1 MPELV
6 SGSEVSEILRRVR
19 ERLGETAAPPGPP
32 AATAAVSAPASP
44 PRAAEPRRRPGLE
57 PPAGDGIFATVDAA
71 VEAARAAYLEF
82 REVGLT
88 RRYAIIAAIR
98 QAMREHGAALA
109 QGAREE
115 TGIGRAEDKVIK
127 NRLVT
132 EKTPGPEDLEPHV
145 ITGDRGMT
153 ITEFAPFGVIAS
165 ITPTTNPTSTI
176 INNSIAIL
184 SAGNTVVFNAHPNA
198 KRISVENVRLISRAI
213 AAAGG
218 PANLITAIPEPT
230 IETARQVMHHPGV
243 RILLVTGGPAVVK
256 EALKTDKRAITAGPG
271 NPPVVVDETAD
282 IDLAGREIVRGAS
295 FDNNLICTDEKE
307 VFAVRGVADELVRVM
322 SRSGAY
328 VLKEYELRKL
338 ERVIFERL
346 GEPGKP
352 GVINRK
358 WIGQDAGRILA
369 EIGVQAGD
377 APRLVVAEV
386 PAEHSLVWTEQM
398 MPVLPVVRVRDVDE
412 ALDLAVRAEHGF
424 RHTAAIYSRNV
435 DTITRMARLMNVSI
449 FVANAPTFAGLGEG
463 GEGFTSYSIATP
475 TGEGLTRP
483 RTFSRIRRMT
493 IAGGL
498 RIV

>member
-1 MPELV
+1 MAELV
-6 SGSEVSEILRRVR
+6 SNTEVTEILRRVR
-19 ERLGETAAPPGPP
+19 ERLGEGEAAARPGAAPVAAAPPRTAEKK
-32 AATAAVSAPASP
+32 AAAAGGVGASP
-44 PRAAEPRRRPGLE
+44 S
-57 PPAGDGIFATVDAA
+57 DGIYPTVDAA
-71 VEAARAAYLEF
+71 VEAARAAFLEF

-88 RRYAIIAAIR
+88 QRHAIIAAIR
-98 QAMREHGAALA
+98 QAMREHGPALA
-109 QGAREE
+109 QAARQE

-132 EKTPGPEDLEPHV
+132 EKTPGPEDREPQV
-145 ITGDRGMT
+145 VTGDRGMT
-153 ITEFAPFGVIAS
+153 ITEYAPFGVIAS

-176 INNSIAIL
+176 INNTLAIL

-213 AAAGG
+213 ASAGG
-218 PANLITAIPEPT
+218 PPNLITAIPEPT
-230 IETARQVMHHPGV
+230 NETAREVMHHPGV
-243 RILLVTGGPAVVK
+243 RILLVTGGPAAAK
-256 EALKTDKRAITAGPG
+256 GALKTDKRAITAGPG
-271 NPPVVVDETAD
+271 HPPVVVGETAH
-282 IDLAGREIVRGAS
+282 IALAGREIVRGAS

-322 SRSGAY
+322 AKSGAY
-328 VLKEYELRKL
+328 VLKEFELRKL

-358 WIGQDAGRILA
+358 WIGQNAGRILA

-377 APRLVVAEV
+377 ELRLVVAEV

-398 MPVLPVVRVRDVDE
+398 MPVLPVVRVREVDE

-463 GEGFTSYSIATP
+463 GEGLTSHSIATP
-475 TGEGLTRP
+475 TGGGLTRP
-483 RTFSRIRRMT
+483 RPVSRARPLT